1 MTTGNSSALLAGTL
15 SRVPASLVNHVA
27 AGGVLNATLIS
38 PATTGAKSVLSGAVT
53 ANTYK
58 EILAITGAG
67 LLEFCAANT
76 QDTTSRTV
84 GLKIVADGVTIFDA
98 VSSATSSATL
108 GIVAVGGNG
117 NGGVSYPIAFPVPFN
132 VSLSVQIK
140 SSISETDKIAALYS
154 YRTF

>member
-1 MTTGNSSALLAGTL
+1 MSGVSSTLKTGID
-15 SRVPASLVNHVA
+15 RVPASLVNA
-27 AGGVLNATLIS
+27 ASSGSILSGNGALLS
-38 PATTGAKSVLSGAVT
+38 YSTTGANNVLSGAVT

-67 LLEFCAANT
+67 LLELCAAAT

-84 GLKIVADGVTIFDA
+84 GLKIVVDGVTIFDA
-98 VSSATSSATL
+98 VSSTTTASTTGL
-108 GIVAVGGNG
+108 VAIG
-117 NGGVSYPIAFPVPFN
+117 NGGGGTSGGFPVPFN

-140 SSISETDKIAALYS
+140 SSISETDKIAALYT